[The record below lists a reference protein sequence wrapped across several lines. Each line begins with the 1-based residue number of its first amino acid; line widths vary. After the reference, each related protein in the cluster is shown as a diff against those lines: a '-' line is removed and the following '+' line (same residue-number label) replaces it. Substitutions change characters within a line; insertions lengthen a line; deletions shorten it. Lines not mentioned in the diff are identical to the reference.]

1 MDAVRLHDG
10 TTSLR
15 DTENWQALGS
25 AALLPLIDAS
35 RRSLG
40 GAILAATSAPLLYRG
55 EPAQTV
61 RENLRHFK
69 QLLEA
74 GATPRTTAAA

>member
-1 MDAVRLHDG
+1 MDAGRLHDG

-15 DTENWQALGS
+15 DTENWLALGS
-25 AALLPLIDAS
+25 AALLLLIGAS

-40 GAILAATSAPLLYRG
+40 GAILASPSAPLLYRG
-55 EPAQTV
+55 EPSQTV
-61 RENLRHFK
+61 REDLRHFK

-74 GATPRTTAAA
+74 GEIPRATATA